1 MISDEEKNTKKNYL
15 LILKSLECLLKES
28 KEYKLFSAEQDLKR
42 ALLLIRSGVNK
53 IEHAKTKRIN

>member
-15 LILKSLECLLKES
+15 LILKCLECLLKES
-28 KEYKLFSAEQDLKR
+28 KENKLFSAEQDLKR

-53 IEHAKTKRIN
+53 IEHAKIKRTN

>member
-28 KEYKLFSAEQDLKR
+28 KDNKLFSAEQDLKR
-42 ALLLIRSGVNK
+42 ALLLIRAGVNK
-53 IEHAKTKRIN
+53 IEHAKIKRTD